1 MYFFS
6 KTRTLETNL
15 LPLWSDPTSYKQT
28 DVCLSS
34 EVRGGLEANTQ
45 RLTYC
50 QLQST
55 LGLDLILKGNTQST
69 GEVIVFSQGHS
80 GVGCMHRCTLCP
92 LSLFRQQAHCS
103 RYIETDI
110 EREIG
115 NAVHTSSLSST
126 LNKKNH
132 TPCHSL
138 LLIHAPEPC
147 FSLLC

>member
-1 MYFFS
+1 
-6 KTRTLETNL
+6 
-15 LPLWSDPTSYKQT
+15 
-28 DVCLSS
+28 VCLNSG
-34 EVRGGLEANTQ
+34 VGGGLEANTQ

-55 LGLDLILKGNTQST
+55 LGLDLILKGSVRST
-69 GEVIVFSQGHS
+69 GEIIVSSQGHS

-92 LSLFRQQAHCS
+92 LSFARQQAHCS
-103 RYIETDI
+103 RFIETDI

-126 LNKKNH
+126 LNKKHH